1 MFKTRL
7 SVLCFAVASL
17 LTLSSCDA
25 YEAAYDETLNDNAP
39 QIVIAG
45 GFKMDI
51 QGNSV
56 PVEGFD
62 KCTQSTI
69 QGIVGHEKS
78 NCIVLD
84 KIRKNVPVLVHW
96 SSGPLKEEWKIE
108 HLVNKTNNGRSY
120 VLTRLIRPDGKFVV
134 PASSELGFFS
144 GKYYSQAS

>member
-1 MFKTRL
+1 
-7 SVLCFAVASL
+7 
-17 LTLSSCDA
+17 
-25 YEAAYDETLNDNAP
+25 
-39 QIVIAG
+39 
-45 GFKMDI
+45 MDI

-69 QGIVGHEKS
+69 QGTVGHEKS

-84 KIRKNVPVLVHW
+84 KKRKNVPVLVHW

-108 HLVNKTNNGRSY
+108 HLVKKTNNGRSY
-120 VLTRLIRPDGKFVV
+120 VITRLIRPDGKFVV

-144 GKYYSQAS
+144 GKHYSQAS

>member
-1 MFKTRL
+1 MFKARL

-56 PVEGFD
+56 PVEEFD

-69 QGIVGHEKS
+69 QGIVGHEK
-78 NCIVLD
+78 
-84 KIRKNVPVLVHW
+84 
-96 SSGPLKEEWKIE
+96 
-108 HLVNKTNNGRSY
+108 
-120 VLTRLIRPDGKFVV
+120 
-134 PASSELGFFS
+134 
-144 GKYYSQAS
+144 